1 MTASPSPDQW
11 LGRRSRRGR
20 LEALGGGL
28 AGLVAACAYSSFL
41 LEKAFG
47 SPLNPAHAYVSEL
60 GARSQ
65 PATAFFRVSDVLAGA
80 GLIVFAWALL
90 RWLPADWRCRLG
102 CGAIAVMGAAS
113 VVAGAKPLS
122 CTPSADVVCRLQDRT
137 DPLAQLH
144 QAHVASSIIGFLGA
158 VIGMLLLG
166 SLLREVPYWRWLG
179 PLGTAGAFVATG
191 LAVLEL
197 ALTLLP
203 GLWVGLPERAETLL
217 ESAWYGALAL
227 RLIADAWDHTTRHPR
242 PPGSARRRRPG
253 NQGVKGDRQ
262 PLGRRPSR
270 RSTWTAHPSR
280 QEHARRVQN
289 FLCVFNARAPRS
301 RTHVVVH
308 DGGALKARDE
318 DRAES

>member
-1 MTASPSPDQW
+1 MTAPPSSDLW
-11 LGRRSRRGR
+11 LGRRSGRAR

-28 AGLVAACAYSSFL
+28 VGLFAACAYSSFV
-41 LEKAFG
+41 LEKALG

-80 GLIVFAWALL
+80 GLIVLAWALL

-113 VVAGAKPLS
+113 VVAGAKPLA
-122 CTPSADVVCRLQDRT
+122 CTPSADVVCRLRDRT

-144 QAHVASSIIGFLGA
+144 QAHVASSMIGFLGA
-158 VIGMLLLG
+158 VMGMLLLG
-166 SLLREVPYWRWLG
+166 SLLRDVSCWRWLG
-179 PLGTAGAFVATG
+179 RLGTVGAFLATG

-227 RLIADAWDHTTRHPR
+227 RLIADAWDHTTRCPR

-253 NQGVKGDRQ
+253 SQGVKGTGTARGPAPAEGQ
-262 PLGRRPSR
+262 PGRL
-270 RSTWTAHPSR
+270 T
-280 QEHARRVQN
+280 
-289 FLCVFNARAPRS
+289 APRS
-301 RTHVVVH
+301 TPGEPKAFCASSVPGPGDHEYTSWCSTV
-308 DGGALKARDE
+308 AL
-318 DRAES
+318 